1 MFAALQLQ
9 AGSSARRLQSTRRH
23 HSKSRH
29 GCRLCKEK
37 RIKCD
42 EGKPICDNCVRVS
55 GACVYEKIAGEIP
68 GKPVRI
74 RKKRQVSDGDPSA
87 SEFITVSS
95 SDIAARGIEILR
107 GRAILSPPGSSSAVS
122 STVQKKDAVVIPTN
136 FAALNEDEPPGT
148 PWYGPNADQLV
159 PTIGSPW
166 QAAPSTS
173 LNVGAKSGEISLTDV
188 ELHCFYLQVTS
199 TTVPYA
205 SLTIAPWRDLT
216 FQTGCENVF
225 YYHIILAVSA
235 AHQRHLHSIP
245 VQTVNESNHV
255 VQALES
261 FRNALTPKG
270 TSGFPIVPGA
280 NMCAVF
286 ATTVLLI
293 VHTWS
298 SPLEDLDAAI
308 YSSLVIL
315 TGSKDLVRAFVHFP
329 EFRLITKSIWIERSF
344 WTEVYETYNFGEYRF
359 EGLEMLLPEV
369 DIYSQ
374 DAWAPGGA
382 IISEGSDQVVDL
394 LSLHCLVA
402 VMTIMTSPRKI
413 TRRVLSV
420 VIRVVFH
427 WAAGC
432 DPTMLAHVNLKDERS
447 YVLVAH
453 YFAVW
458 WRMRRLAISFVAE
471 PPQSQ
476 AEEFGIGNN
485 AETTWWLEETPR
497 MICEGIVNRLGPDW
511 AGPLRWVE
519 ETIRELA
526 SEHEVYANGGRVMPG
541 DVVRVSDY

>member
-1 MFAALQLQ
+1 MFAALQ
-9 AGSSARRLQSTRRH
+9 AGSPAGRLQSTRRH
-23 HSKSRH
+23 YGKSRH

-37 RIKCD
+37 RIKCN

-55 GACVYEKIAGEIP
+55 GSCVYEKVLGEIP

-74 RKKRQVSDGDPSA
+74 RKKRHVSNGDPSA
-87 SEFITVSS
+87 SGFITVSS
-95 SDIAARGIEILR
+95 SDIATRGIEILR
-107 GRAILSPPGSSSAVS
+107 RRAMLSLPGSSSAAS
-122 STVQKKDAVVIPTN
+122 STAQGEDVVAIPTTN
-136 FAALNEDEPPGT
+136 FAALGEDELPGM
-148 PWYGPNADQLV
+148 PWYGLNADQLV
-159 PTIGSPW
+159 PTIGSTW

-205 SLTIAPWRDLT
+205 SLSIAPWRDLT
-216 FQTGCENVF
+216 FQIGCENVF
-225 YYHIILAVSA
+225 YYHITLAVSA
-235 AHQRHLHSIP
+235 AHQRHLHSITGK
-245 VQTVNESNHV
+245 TVNESNHV

-261 FRNALTPKG
+261 FRNVLAPKG

-315 TGSKDLVRAFVHFP
+315 TGSKDLVRAFIHFP

-344 WTEVYETYNFGEYRF
+344 WTEVYETYNVGEYRF

-374 DAWAPGGA
+374 DAWAPGRA

-402 VMTIMTSPRKI
+402 VMTIMTSPRRI

-458 WRMRRLAISFVAE
+458 WRMRHLAISFLAE

-497 MICEGIVNRLGPDW
+497 MICEGILNRLGPDW
-511 AGPLRWVE
+511 AEPLRWVE
-519 ETIRELA
+519 ETIHELA
-526 SEHEVYANGGRVMPG
+526 PEHEVYADGGRVLSG
-541 DVVRVSDY
+541 NVVRVSDY

>member
-1 MFAALQLQ
+1 MFAALQ
-9 AGSSARRLQSTRRH
+9 AGSPAGRLQSTRRH
-23 HSKSRH
+23 Y
-29 GCRLCKEK
+29 
-37 RIKCD
+37 
-42 EGKPICDNCVRVS
+42 GKPICDNCVRVS
-55 GACVYEKIAGEIP
+55 GSCVYEKVLGEIS

-74 RKKRQVSDGDPSA
+74 RKKRHVSNGDPSA
-87 SEFITVSS
+87 SGFITVSS
-95 SDIAARGIEILR
+95 SDIATRGIEILR
-107 GRAILSPPGSSSAVS
+107 RRAMLSLPGSSSAAS
-122 STVQKKDAVVIPTN
+122 STAQGEDVVAIPTTN
-136 FAALNEDEPPGT
+136 FAALGEDELPGM
-148 PWYGPNADQLV
+148 PWYGLNADQLV
-159 PTIGSPW
+159 PTIGSTW

-205 SLTIAPWRDLT
+205 SLSIAPWRDLT
-216 FQTGCENVF
+216 FQIGCE
-225 YYHIILAVSA
+225 
-235 AHQRHLHSIP
+235 
-245 VQTVNESNHV
+245 
-255 VQALES
+255 ALES
-261 FRNALTPKG
+261 FRNVLAPKG

-298 SPLEDLDAAI
+298 SPLEDLDTAI

-315 TGSKDLVRAFVHFP
+315 TGSKDLVRAFIHFP

-344 WTEVYETYNFGEYRF
+344 WTEVYETYNVGEYRF
-359 EGLEMLLPEV
+359 EGLEMLLPGV

-374 DAWAPGGA
+374 DAWAPGRA

-394 LSLHCLVA
+394 LSLHCLAA
-402 VMTIMTSPRKI
+402 VMTIMTSPRRI

-458 WRMRRLAISFVAE
+458 WRMRHLAISFLAE

-476 AEEFGIGNN
+476 AEEFGIGNK

-497 MICEGIVNRLGPDW
+497 MICEGILNRLGPNW
-511 AGPLRWVE
+511 AEPLRWVE
-519 ETIRELA
+519 ETIHELA
-526 SEHEVYANGGRVMPG
+526 PEHEVYADGGRVLSG
-541 DVVRVSDY
+541 NVVRVSDY